1 MSKILI
7 AALALAWA
15 LGGPAYA
22 QQGNPTG
29 VCKDGSNYYGASKS
43 GACSHHGGVKEWYG
57 AGGAAAAP
65 AATAPAAAASG
76 SSSAPASSAQQG
88 SPTGLC
94 KDGSNYY
101 GASKSGACS
110 HHGGVKEWYGAG
122 GAAAAAPATAAS
134 ASHSAPAATTA
145 APAPVAPTAA
155 AAPRTSSPSPTS
167 SGSGTAQAPGGGPGL
182 VWVNTASKVY
192 HCNGTR
198 YYGKTKQG
206 KYVTEAE
213 AKSEGDRPDHGK
225 PCS

>member
-57 AGGAAAAP
+57 AGGAAAA
-65 AATAPAAAASG
+65 AP
-76 SSSAPASSAQQG
+76 
-88 SPTGLC
+88 
-94 KDGSNYY
+94 
-101 GASKSGACS
+101 
-110 HHGGVKEWYGAG
+110 
-122 GAAAAAPATAAS
+122 AS
-134 ASHSAPAATTA
+134 ASHAAPAATTA

-155 AAPRTSSPSPTS
+155 AAPRTSSPGPTS

-213 AKSEGDRPDHGK
+213 AKGEGDRPDHGK

>member
-1 MSKILI
+1 MNKALI
-7 AALALAWA
+7 ASLTLVWALA
-15 LGGPAYA
+15 GSAYA
-22 QQGNPTG
+22 QQGSPTG

-57 AGGAAAAP
+57 AGGAAPAAP
-65 AATAPAAAASG
+65 AAGASSSSPAPAAPAAA
-76 SSSAPASSAQQG
+76 P
-88 SPTGLC
+88 
-94 KDGSNYY
+94 
-101 GASKSGACS
+101 
-110 HHGGVKEWYGAG
+110 
-122 GAAAAAPATAAS
+122 
-134 ASHSAPAATTA
+134 A
-145 APAPVAPTAA
+145 APAPAPAP
-155 AAPRTSSPSPTS
+155 AAPAPKTSSHTTTS
-167 SGSGTAQAPGGGPGL
+167 SGSGAAQAPGGGPGL